1 MADNGN
7 GELGIVCDVSGTQTA
22 RLSVV
27 ISIGGRPVRSVQPGT
42 GGADNA
48 TSVRVEVTSPTH
60 PRLSEYAV
68 QCVVSVPDTR
78 YTWTRETRV
87 TIHAPERAS
96 VPYLALVS
104 GASTPPG
111 PHMLWPALLLWWI
124 FIKLQTWR

>member
-7 GELGIVCDVSGTQTA
+7 GELGMVCDVTGTQTA
-22 RLSVV
+22 RLRVV
-27 ISIGGRPVRSVQPGT
+27 ISIGGRPVRTVRPGEQ
-42 GGADNA
+42 ADNA
-48 TSVRVEVTSPTH
+48 TSARVEVTSPTH

-87 TIHAPERAS
+87 TIHAPPPAS

-104 GASTPPG
+104 GASSPG
-111 PHMLWPALLLWWI
+111 RHTHVLWPALLCWI
-124 FIKLQTWR
+124 FIKLQTGR

>member
-7 GELGIVCDVSGTQTA
+7 GELGMVCLVTGTQTA

-27 ISIGGRPVRSVQPGT
+27 ISIGGRPVKTLRPGEQ
-42 GGADNA
+42 ADNA

-68 QCVVSVPDTR
+68 QCVISVPDTR

-87 TIHAPERAS
+87 TIHAPAS
-96 VPYLALVS
+96 VPYLAFKS
-104 GASTPPG
+104 GTSTPG
-111 PHMLWPALLLWWI
+111 PHILWPALLCWI
-124 FIKLQTWR
+124 FIKLQTGR

>member
-7 GELGIVCDVSGTQTA
+7 GELGIVCGVTGTQTA

-27 ISIGGRPVRSVQPGT
+27 ISIGGRPVRSVQPGQQ
-42 GGADNA
+42 ADNA

-111 PHMLWPALLLWWI
+111 PHMPWPALLLCWI
-124 FIKLQTWR
+124 FIKLQTGR

>member
-7 GELGIVCDVSGTQTA
+7 GELGIVCDVTETQTA
-22 RLSVV
+22 RLRVV

-42 GGADNA
+42 EQADNA

-87 TIHAPERAS
+87 TIPERAS

-104 GASTPPG
+104 GASTTPG
-111 PHMLWPALLLWWI
+111 PHMLWPALLWWI
-124 FIKLQTWR
+124 FIKLQTGR

>member
-1 MADNGN
+1 M
-7 GELGIVCDVSGTQTA
+7 VCLVTGTQTA
-22 RLSVV
+22 RLSVS
-27 ISIGGRPVRSVQPGT
+27 ITIGGRQVKTVRPAEQ
-42 GGADNA
+42 ADNA

-78 YTWTRETRV
+78 YTWARETRV

-104 GASTPPG
+104 GASTPG
-111 PHMLWPALLLWWI
+111 PHMLWPALLLCWI
-124 FIKLQTWR
+124 FIKLQTGR